1 MAKQCTFTL
10 QPDEKSTR
18 SLKQCRAM
26 HIMAA
31 IMLVI
36 YSLPYAFTFETD
48 WIYLLAILLP
58 ALVILFIAIARR
70 TLIEDANNNRIFRIL
85 EAGFLMMGSM
95 HYLQVDQNI
104 PALLYGLV
112 SLFMLFLLWMESRLF
127 QEKHIFFDE
136 EKVEVEFP
144 LGTRSYT
151 WAQLHA
157 VMLQSAIITL
167 SFKDHTIHQLAI
179 RPDYSELEAGDFLFF
194 CQDCIRK

>member
-1 MAKQCTFTL
+1 MAKQFTFTL
-10 QPDEKSTR
+10 QPDERRTR

-36 YSLPYAFTFETD
+36 YSLPYALTFSTD

-70 TLIEDANNNRIFRIL
+70 ELIEDANNNRIFRIL

-95 HYLQVDQNI
+95 HYLQVDQNL
-104 PALLYGLV
+104 PAVLFGLV
-112 SLFMLFLLWMESRLF
+112 SLLMLFLLWMESRLF
-127 QEKHIFFDE
+127 LEKHIYFDE

-151 WAQLHA
+151 WPQLHA

-167 SFKDHTIHQLAI
+167 SFKDNTIHQLAVK
-179 RPDYSELEAGDFLFF
+179 PDYTELEAGDFLFF